1 MLTENQLEML
11 GDQNAA
17 LYQALEQDVI
27 ADIARRVKKA
37 KRFTETA
44 ELMAQA
50 MKETGKSPD
59 QIRAE
64 VMKLIRADK
73 AFQDEVAKNT
83 KEWKEFVREEI
94 KASEAA
100 AKEAGNDIIANAGDM
115 SFNYDMEAWQQ
126 AGMELTKDSAF
137 TRMVEEMSKATAG
150 TLKNLTRST
159 GFKGVLGTTALK
171 NANWQ

>member
-11 GDQNAA
+11 GNQIAA

-73 AFQDEVAKNT
+73 AFQDEVA
-83 KEWKEFVREEI
+83 
-94 KASEAA
+94 
-100 AKEAGNDIIANAGDM
+100 
-115 SFNYDMEAWQQ
+115 MERICPGRDQ
-126 AGMELTKDSAF
+126 SH
-137 TRMVEEMSKATAG
+137 
-150 TLKNLTRST
+150 RSRC
-159 GFKGVLGTTALK
+159 KGSRK
-171 NANWQ
+171 

>member
-11 GDQNAA
+11 GDQIAA

-73 AFQDEVAKNT
+73 AFQDEVAKNLSG
-83 KEWKEFVREEI
+83 KRSKPQKPLQR
-94 KASEAA
+94 KP
-100 AKEAGNDIIANAGDM
+100 
-115 SFNYDMEAWQQ
+115 
-126 AGMELTKDSAF
+126 
-137 TRMVEEMSKATAG
+137 EMIS
-150 TLKNLTRST
+150 
-159 GFKGVLGTTALK
+159 
-171 NANWQ
+171 